1 MSDQDA
7 DVATAEAWFRRRGL
21 PWFID
26 AEDERV
32 RRLLRRRRLRLLLV
46 SLLILSLAAGWLADQ
61 VVENWPSA
69 ALIGVTVALALLL
82 AYAGKPLRVAVIAR
96 WAARRAGAELD
107 LLLPL
112 ITRALPLLLLFM
124 MTLFINTEVWQVSST
139 LRRPSLYATV
149 LVFAVAGAAFLL
161 TRLPDEVRQ
170 VQRSAAAERCT

>member
-1 MSDQDA
+1 MARRASGGELAVGDA
-7 DVATAEAWFRRRGL
+7 DRRH
-21 PWFID
+21 
-26 AEDERV
+26 
-32 RRLLRRRRLRLLLV
+32 RR
-46 SLLILSLAAGWLADQ
+46 
-61 VVENWPSA
+61 
-69 ALIGVTVALALLL
+69 LALLL

-149 LVFAVAGAAFLL
+149 LVFAMAGAAFLL
-161 TRLPDEVRQ
+161 TRLPDEVRE
-170 VQRSAAAERCT
+170 VQRSATTPTSITSSPIRRSRATAPTWTSGVRTSKCW